1 MLKGRTTRLCNFKHS
16 IILLLS
22 FIISSCSGNFFD
34 TDSKVVLKPTNYS
47 QILGWENENFLNSI
61 EAFAESC
68 AFVRK
73 KELRTEIKKS
83 NGKII
88 LDKGDKL
95 LFDSLDNHLFDV
107 CLLASS
113 KQLNTKY
120 ERKTFFEDYFQ
131 PYLVINN
138 NSAHFTGYYEPILNG
153 SLTQYREFQYPIY
166 GLPEDLISVDLGLS
180 NPDSKNQKLVGRLQ
194 EGKVVPYFTRSEIE
208 DLVAECFDKLGKD
221 ITTVVLDDIKDIGF
235 KFATVSGTTI
245 AIKDIVTPPQKQS
258 LLSTIILHSPFL
270 GTFKA
275 SWYRI
280 IPL

>member
-34 TDSKVVLKPTNYS
+34 TDSKVVLKPINYS
-47 QILGWENENFLNSI
+47 QILGWKNENFLNSI

-95 LFDSLDNHLFDV
+95 LFDSLDNYLFDV

-180 NPDSKNQKLVGRLQ
+180 NSDSKNQKLVGRLE

-208 DLVAECFDKLGKD
+208 DGALANRGLEIIWLDSPIDLFFLHIVVQDMIPPNPFVAQLY
-221 ITTVVLDDIKDIGF
+221 
-235 KFATVSGTTI
+235 
-245 AIKDIVTPPQKQS
+245 
-258 LLSTIILHSPFL
+258 IL
-270 GTFKA
+270 
-275 SWYRI
+275 
-280 IPL
+280 

>member
-47 QILGWENENFLNSI
+47 EILGWENENFLNSI

-95 LFDSLDNHLFDV
+95 LFDSLDNNLFDV

-113 KQLNTKY
+113 KQ
-120 ERKTFFEDYFQ
+120 
-131 PYLVINN
+131 
-138 NSAHFTGYYEPILNG
+138 
-153 SLTQYREFQYPIY
+153 
-166 GLPEDLISVDLGLS
+166 
-180 NPDSKNQKLVGRLQ
+180 
-194 EGKVVPYFTRSEIE
+194 
-208 DLVAECFDKLGKD
+208 
-221 ITTVVLDDIKDIGF
+221 
-235 KFATVSGTTI
+235 
-245 AIKDIVTPPQKQS
+245 
-258 LLSTIILHSPFL
+258 
-270 GTFKA
+270 
-275 SWYRI
+275 
-280 IPL
+280 